1 LTEVGPA
8 SICFLAI
15 VEEEIYKQ
23 NRVPSSAAIRLPTS
37 VLATKFRLS
46 AGLAQTTNFTDII
59 KTFGAEAAPLED
71 EKRFFR

>member
-1 LTEVGPA
+1 LLTGKFT
-8 SICFLAI
+8 S
-15 VEEEIYKQ
+15 K

-46 AGLAQTTNFTDII
+46 AGSAQTTNVADITKI
-59 KTFGAEAAPLED
+59 FGAEAALLED